1 MIWRHTSFDAKYDGL
16 GQVDFGSTS
25 GTTGRIGLCGSGP
38 SKPAATGYGSPM
50 AASIYGTIG
59 CRPNTQFGSEQ
70 IPLREEAT
78 RMELAGGVTALLSP
92 NFSIYAQAGYQFA
105 VDNTDGRR
113 RQGACRVILGF
124 VTRRA

>member
-1 MIWRHTSFDAKYDGL
+1 
-16 GQVDFGSTS
+16 
-25 GTTGRIGLCGSGP
+25 
-38 SKPAATGYGSPM
+38 M

-78 RMELAGGVTALLSP
+78 RMELAGVTALLSP